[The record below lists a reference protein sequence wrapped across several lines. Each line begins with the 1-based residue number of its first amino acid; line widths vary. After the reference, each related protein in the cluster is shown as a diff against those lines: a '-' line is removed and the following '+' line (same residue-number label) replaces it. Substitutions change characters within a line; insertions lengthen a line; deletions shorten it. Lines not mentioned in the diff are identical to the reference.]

1 MALAV
6 VLLTYGLIAIVGGVF
21 GYVAGKSI
29 SSLLVGSI
37 SGSLLI
43 VSGVLIMRGLPA
55 AAWIGFTATIVLI
68 VAFARRYARTQAMI
82 PSGLMLGV
90 SVVVLGVLFTQLFQ

>member
-6 VLLTYGLIAIVGGVF
+6 VLLAYGLIAVVGGVI
-21 GYVAGKSI
+21 GYVTGKSK
-29 SSLLVGSI
+29 SSFLIGSI

-43 VSGVLIMRGLPA
+43 VSGVLILQGWPA
-55 AAWIGFTATIVLI
+55 AVWLGFTMTIVLI